1 MFNDT
6 LTCERYGDG
15 LWGLL
20 MFLDRRGPFPLALAW
35 RCGTRRMHQ
44 ALAWAGYASFVD
56 GAYRITEGGR
66 GALAAFLAAK
76 RYTVTATAGEAN
88 DSAA

>member
-44 ALAWAGYASFVD
+44 ALTATGYASFVD
-56 GAYRITEGGR
+56 GAYQITRDGR
-66 GALAAFLAAK
+66 EALGLFLASK
-76 RYTVTATAGEAN
+76 N
-88 DSAA
+88 AAVA